1 MASSKRTRAKN
12 KFNASILRQQNHC
25 SVSRVKVFRSNKHIE
40 ALFINNDNVCQY
52 SIKSNDPS
60 LKLKS
65 GSNKDAA
72 FKIGKEIAKW
82 LTKEKLISEKI
93 VFDRNGFIYHGRVA
107 EVARG
112 LRESGVEI

>member
-1 MASSKRTRAKN
+1 MANSKRTRAKN

-25 SVSRVKVFRSNKHIE
+25 DVSRVKVFRSNKHIE
-40 ALFINNDNVCQY
+40 ALFINNDNICQY

-65 GSNKDAA
+65 GSNKEAA
-72 FKIGKEIAKW
+72 FKIGQAMAKW
-82 LTKEKLISEKI
+82 LSSKKLTNDKI